1 MIPMLNKRLHH
12 LRERLSHFMPLDRDF
27 TWGEWLLLGAA
38 VISALVVCV
47 LFGFLLYFTLPL
59 FLEGKAVELFSAHWR
74 PFHGEFGILPMVAG
88 SVALA
93 LCALVVAYPL
103 GLGICLFIHGLGPE
117 KLGRFVLLII
127 HFMTGIPT
135 VVYGFV
141 ASLVLVPFLRN
152 AFMAGS
158 GFSLLAAALT
168 LSVLIVPTIVLLI
181 HSHLQQIAPALR
193 LTATTLG
200 ISRVD
205 ELFHITLPAASY
217 SLFAAA
223 VLGFGRAVGDT
234 LIALMVAGNAAQF
247 PDSAF
252 DSIRTL
258 TAHIA
263 LVVAT
268 DSQSSLYHSLF
279 ASGVILFITT
289 AAVNITLN
297 RLRTRFV
304 TGADNG

>member
-1 MIPMLNKRLHH
+1 MKKNGYQLRKLLHA
-12 LRERLSHFMPLDRDF
+12 LVPFDRDF
-27 TWGEWLLLGAA
+27 IWVEWLLLCSA
-38 VISALVVCV
+38 VVSALVVCV
-47 LFGFLLYFTLPL
+47 LFGFLVYFTLPL
-59 FLEGKAVELFSAHWR
+59 FIEGKAVELLSTHWR
-74 PFHGEFGILPMVAG
+74 PFQGEFGILPMVVG
-88 SVALA
+88 SVSLA
-93 LCALVVAYPL
+93 LCALMVAYPIS
-103 GLGICLFIHGLGPE
+103 LGICLFIHGLGPIR
-117 KLGRFVLLII
+117 LGRLVLLLI
-127 HFMTGIPT
+127 HFMTGVPT

-141 ASLVLVPFLRN
+141 ASLVLVPLLRQ
-152 AFMAGS
+152 FCVAGS

-168 LSVLIVPTIVLLI
+168 LSILIVPTIVLLI
-181 HSHLQQIAPALR
+181 HSQLQQITPALR
-193 LTATTLG
+193 LTATSLG

-205 ELFHITLPAASY
+205 ELVYITLPAASY

-279 ASGVILFITT
+279 ASGVILFLTT
-289 AAVNITLN
+289 AVVNITLN
-297 RLRTRFV
+297 RLRARFAA
-304 TGADNG
+304 GSHNG

>member
-1 MIPMLNKRLHH
+1 
-12 LRERLSHFMPLDRDF
+12 MPFDRDF
-27 TWGEWLLLGAA
+27 TCGEWLLLGAA

-59 FLEGKAVELFSAHWR
+59 FLDGKAVELFSTHWR

-88 SVALA
+88 SVSLA
-93 LCALVVAYPL
+93 LCALMIAYPL

-117 KLGRFVLLII
+117 KLGRFVLLVI

-141 ASLVLVPFLRN
+141 ASLVLVPLLRN

-181 HSHLQQIAPALR
+181 HSHLQQITPALR
-193 LTATTLG
+193 LTATALG

-205 ELFHITLPAASY
+205 ELIHITLPAASY

-247 PDSAF
+247 PDAAF

-268 DSQSSLYHSLF
+268 DSQSSMYHSLF

-289 AAVNITLN
+289 ATVNITLN
-297 RLRTRFV
+297 RLRARFA
-304 TGADNG
+304 TDGHNG